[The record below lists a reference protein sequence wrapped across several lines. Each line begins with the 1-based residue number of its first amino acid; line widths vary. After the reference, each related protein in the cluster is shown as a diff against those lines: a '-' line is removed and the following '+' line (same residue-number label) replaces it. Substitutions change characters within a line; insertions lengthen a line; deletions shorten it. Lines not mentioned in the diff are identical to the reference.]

1 MSDVNKLDS
10 TPCSFDPDQYKVKVT
25 IANDT
30 VAPVGSFPWAMIQMY
45 LGNQVHRKVWP
56 AGMILRMSAVSSY
69 DPAKNIMIYDEFG
82 NADWVSWQPGQDDMT
97 FCDWDL
103 YKSNS

>member
-10 TPCSFDPDQYKVKVT
+10 KPCSFNPDQYKVKVT

-45 LGNQVHRKVWP
+45 LGKQVRRKVWS
-56 AGMILRMSAVSSY
+56 AGMVLGMITIN
-69 DPAKNIMIYDEFG
+69 DPSG
-82 NADWVSWQPGQDDMT
+82 NEVPSIQVFDAYGNSEWVSWQPGQNDMT

-103 YKSNS
+103 VS